1 LCLPYTRRAQYIY
14 YIHEI
19 YLTIRMATTP
29 AYTLIDGRKIST
41 DIKNEITQKVAERKA
56 QGKKLPHLAII
67 LVGDDGASQTYVD
80 NKVKSCKAVG
90 YHYTMMRF
98 ADTISEEKLMK
109 HIDHVNND
117 DDVDGFIVQ
126 LPLPAHIS
134 VERITE
140 KIRPDKDV
148 DGFTNQNFGSIISRE
163 PLLMPATPYGV
174 MELLRRYNI
183 PTEGKHAVVVGASRI
198 AGAPLS
204 MMLTEQGHATVTIC
218 HRYTQDLGAYTRSAD
233 ILLVAVGKPGLITAD
248 MVKEGAVVIDIG
260 TTRVEGPEYPKGW
273 AIRGDVD
280 FENVAAKASYITPVP
295 GGVGPMTIA
304 SLLLN
309 TLRATELRYP

>member
-1 LCLPYTRRAQYIY
+1 MT
-14 YIHEI
+14 E
-19 YLTIRMATTP
+19 TTTTP
-29 AYTLIDGRKIST
+29 YTLIDGRKVAA
-41 DIKNEITQKVAERKA
+41 DIKQEITQKVLLRKQ
-56 QGKKLPHLAII
+56 QGKKIPHLAII

-80 NKVKSCKAVG
+80 NKVKSCKEVG

-117 DDVDGFIVQ
+117 EDVDGFIVQ
-126 LPLPAHIS
+126 LPLPPHIS
-134 VERITE
+134 VENITE
-140 KIRPDKDV
+140 KIRADKDV
-148 DGFTNQNFGSIISRE
+148 DGFTNHNFGSIISKS
-163 PLLMPATPYGV
+163 PLLMPATPFGV
-174 MELLRRYNI
+174 MELLRRYRI
-183 PTEGKHAVVVGASRI
+183 ETKGKHAVVVGASRI

-218 HRYTQDLGAYTRSAD
+218 HKYTQDLKSYTRAAD

-260 TTRVEGPEYPKGW
+260 TTRVEGPQFAKGW
-273 AIRGDVD
+273 AIKGDVE
-280 FENVAAKASYITPVP
+280 FKEVAPKCSFITPVP
-295 GGVGPMTIA
+295 GGVGPMTIV

-309 TLRATELRYP
+309 TLKATELRD

>member
-1 LCLPYTRRAQYIY
+1 MSTLVSPS
-14 YIHEI
+14 
-19 YLTIRMATTP
+19 
-29 AYTLIDGRKIST
+29 YTLIDGKKVST
-41 DIKNEITQKVAERKA
+41 DIKNEISEAVALRKKEN
-56 QGKKLPHLAII
+56 KKIPHLAII

-80 NKVKSCKAVG
+80 NKVKACKSVG
-90 YHYTMMRF
+90 FHYTMMRF

-126 LPLPAHIS
+126 LPLPEHIS
-134 VERITE
+134 VERITD
-140 KIRPDKDV
+140 KIRSDKDV
-148 DGFTNQNFGSIISRE
+148 DGFTNHNFGSIISKK
-163 PLLMPATPYGV
+163 PLLMPATPFGV
-174 MELLRRYNI
+174 MELLRRYNVT
-183 PTEGKHAVVVGASRI
+183 TEGKHAVVVGASRI

-204 MMLTEQGHATVTIC
+204 MMLAEQGRATVTIC
-218 HRYTQDLGAYTRSAD
+218 HKYTQDLQSFTRSAD
-233 ILLVAVGKPGLITAD
+233 ILLTAVGKPGLITAD

-273 AIRGDVD
+273 AIKGDVD
-280 FENVAAKASYITPVP
+280 FKNVSKKASFITPVP

-309 TLRATELRYP
+309 TLRATEARNP